1 VNCIGA
7 LLFPITTSHSPSI
20 VTVCLFHAVSEILR
34 DENNS
39 VATAY
44 KKLVE
49 VAKSLERPKKS
60 NFRSIIYGH
69 SSSNPENLV
78 KSGPVDVET
87 GENWFDRNR

>member
-7 LLFPITTSHSPSI
+7 LLFPITTSYSPSI

-49 VAKSLERPKKS
+49 VAKSLERPKKITLG
-60 NFRSIIYGH
+60 RSSMAIVLAI
-69 SSSNPENLV
+69 L
-78 KSGPVDVET
+78 KI
-87 GENWFDRNR
+87 W